1 MFKFKAEIEWMEN
14 NASGQPLINSVP
26 YRPIIVFENEKYF
39 PENAQPVFS
48 AEIFNTEVDNKTSIA
63 VVELKTKK
71 ISTAQTKPGT
81 GFYLY
86 EVLKKVAY
94 GKIIEVSDG

>member
-1 MFKFKAEIEWMEN
+1 MHGFSSITN
-14 NASGQPLINSVP
+14 SSCTQGQIF
-26 YRPIIVFENEKYF
+26 YQT
-39 PENAQPVFS
+39 ENAQPVFS
-48 AEIFNTEVDNKTSIA
+48 AEIFNTEVYNKTSIA

-71 ISTAQTKPGT
+71 ISTEQTKTGT

-94 GKIIEVSDG
+94 GQIIEVSDG